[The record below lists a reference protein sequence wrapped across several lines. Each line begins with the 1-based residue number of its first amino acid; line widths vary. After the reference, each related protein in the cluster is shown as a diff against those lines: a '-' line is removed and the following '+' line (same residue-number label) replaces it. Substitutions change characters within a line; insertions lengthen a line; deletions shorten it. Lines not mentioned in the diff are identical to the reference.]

1 LLTSHDP
8 SFFPLFDNYI
18 YGLCNTTEA
27 VRHATLRVL
36 RDFEDD
42 GVRYLELRTTPRE
55 VAGGMS
61 KDKYVSTVLSCIE
74 EFDKQNMSAYLI
86 LSVDRR
92 NTPAQALEAV
102 DLAIKY
108 KHRGVVGVDLCG
120 NPMKGDVST
129 FREAFAKAKT
139 AGLKLTLHFAE
150 VPQSSTREELET
162 LLSYEPDRLGHV
174 VNVPDDI
181 KETIAARRVGLELC
195 LSCNVLAKLT
205 TGGFADHHF
214 GYWKDKGCPICL
226 CVCDPAL
233 LRCEDYV
240 LTVWYRRMTSVSS
253 EVLCQTR
260 IF

>member
-1 LLTSHDP
+1 
-8 SFFPLFDNYI
+8 
-18 YGLCNTTEA
+18 
-27 VRHATLRVL
+27 
-36 RDFEDD
+36 
-42 GVRYLELRTTPRE
+42 
-55 VAGGMS
+55 MS

-129 FREAFAKAKT
+129 FREAFAKAKA

-181 KETIAARRVGLELC
+181 KETIAARRIGLELC

-205 TGGFADHHF
+205 AGGFADHHF

-233 LRCEDYV
+233 LRCEDYA
-240 LTVWYRRMTSVSS
+240 LTVWYRRMMSVSS